1 MVRVSTERKSPKI
14 RRSLTAY
21 RGVTLRHIKRL
32 AMAETLLE
40 VALGCVRRGWHV
52 FPCWPGRKEPRI
64 KGGNLSAS
72 NDEAKVRMVDEMAG
86 R

>member
-1 MVRVSTERKSPKI
+1 
-14 RRSLTAY
+14 
-21 RGVTLRHIKRL
+21 
-32 AMAETLLE
+32 MAETLLE